1 VRFLLDLTSDDEGR
15 VSGEVAVAGGPSIPF
30 SGWLE
35 LLRLLE
41 DRTQEHRGQTI
52 GRDDPGDGQE
62 EATETW
68 DHG

>member
-1 VRFLLDLTSDDEGR
+1 VRILLDLASDDEGR
-15 VSGEVAVAGGPSIPF
+15 VSGRVAVAGEPPVPF

-41 DRTQEHRGQTI
+41 VRTEEHRGQTI
-52 GRDDPGDGQE
+52 GPDRVDGQE
-62 EATETW
+62 ETPETW

>member
-15 VSGEVAVAGGPSIPF
+15 VSGEVARAGEPPTPF

-41 DRTQEHRGQTI
+41 DRTEEHRRQMI
-52 GRDDPGDGQE
+52 DPEHPGDGQE
-62 EATETW
+62 ETEEP
-68 DHG
+68 